1 MVVDPPVITEG
12 YVREKLAEAVRAL
25 ATGTGPL
32 RQRLFSAAVAT
43 STLQPRDFADEQSRA
58 AFGAIREMLTRHEAI
73 ADEGRVGATLA
84 RMSDDE
90 ARSVARRI
98 VELERTTATRTAEVA
113 SRDLTVPSRPS
124 SIGERRETHR

>member
-1 MVVDPPVITEG
+1 MITEE
-12 YVREKLAEAVRAL
+12 YVGEKLAEAVHAL

-58 AFGAIREMLTRHEAI
+58 AFGAIREMLTRHEAL

-90 ARSVARRI
+90 ARSVAKRI
-98 VELERTTATRTAEVA
+98 VELERITATRTAG
-113 SRDLTVPSRPS
+113 VPGSGFDRP
-124 SIGERRETHR
+124 EQAV

>member
-1 MVVDPPVITEG
+1 MVVDPPVITEE
-12 YVREKLAEAVRAL
+12 YVREKLAEAVHAL

-32 RQRLFSAAVAT
+32 RQRLFSAALAT

-58 AFGAIREMLTRHEAI
+58 AFGAIREMLTRHEAL
-73 ADEGRVGATLA
+73 ADEGRVGATLT

-98 VELERTTATRTAEVA
+98 VELERTTATRTAGVPG
-113 SRDLTVPSRPS
+113 RDLTLPSRPS
-124 SIGERRETHR
+124 SIGEPRETRR